1 VGGLGKGLSQA
12 VIAAQGIR
20 GFERGG
26 ERVGE
31 SDRGV
36 GDGGKGKNK
45 NPHPWKAKGA
55 APGCRFIL
63 RQNSRR
69 EHV

>member
-1 VGGLGKGLSQA
+1 MGGLGKGLSQA

-26 ERVGE
+26 GRVGE

-36 GDGGKGKNK
+36 GKEEKSAPLKSEGCGTRLAIIVLELPKSTPDG
-45 NPHPWKAKGA
+45 
-55 APGCRFIL
+55 FL
-63 RQNSRR
+63 QT
-69 EHV
+69 